1 MPPDTN
7 VLPERSESDAKTLLR
22 QRYGASDVPPDL
34 RWNAVISSLLSHR
47 SVRAYLP
54 QPLPEGTLET
64 AIAAAQSAASSSNLQ
79 VWSVIAVEDPA
90 RKARLAVLAGDQR
103 HILQAPLFLV
113 WLADLSR
120 LKRLAEARGIETAG
134 LSYIEL
140 LVVGIVDTALAAQNA
155 VAAFESLGIGTVYIG
170 ALRNNIGPVAAE
182 LGLPSHVLPVF
193 GLTVGYPDPARPAAI
208 KPRLAQA
215 AVLSRETYATA
226 GEQEAV
232 ARYDQALQAFQQEQ
246 GQVTEGWSARA
257 IERIRTPQALHGR
270 HHLRQALHAL
280 GFELN

>member
-7 VLPERSESDAKTLLR
+7 VLPERRESDAKTLLR

-208 KPRLAQA
+208 KPRIAQA

>member
-7 VLPERSESDAKTLLR
+7 VLPERRESDAKTLLR

-155 VAAFESLGIGTVYIG
+155 VAAFE
-170 ALRNNIGPVAAE
+170 
-182 LGLPSHVLPVF
+182 
-193 GLTVGYPDPARPAAI
+193 
-208 KPRLAQA
+208 
-215 AVLSRETYATA
+215 
-226 GEQEAV
+226 
-232 ARYDQALQAFQQEQ
+232 
-246 GQVTEGWSARA
+246 
-257 IERIRTPQALHGR
+257 
-270 HHLRQALHAL
+270 
-280 GFELN
+280 

>member
-7 VLPERSESDAKTLLR
+7 VLPERTQGDTSLLLR
-22 QRYGASDVPPDL
+22 QRYGAADAPSDL
-34 RWNAVISSLLSHR
+34 HRNEVIASLLTHR

-54 QPLPEGTLET
+54 HPLPKGALET

-79 VWSVIAVEDPA
+79 VWSDVAVEDPA
-90 RKARLAVLAGDQR
+90 RKARLAALAGDQK
-103 HILQAPLFLV
+103 HITQAPLFLV

-134 LSYIEL
+134 LSYLEL

-155 VAAFESLGIGTVYIG
+155 VAAFESLGLGTVYIG
-170 ALRNNIGPVAAE
+170 ALRNNVGPVAAE
-182 LGLPSHVLPVF
+182 LGLPPHVLPVF
-193 GLTVGYPDPARPAAI
+193 GLSVGYPDPTRPAAI

-215 AVLSRETYATA
+215 AVLSRETYSTA
-226 GEQEAV
+226 GEVEAV
-232 ARYDQALQAFQQEQ
+232 ARYDSALEAFQQEQ
-246 GQVTEGWSARA
+246 GQAVEGWSARA

-270 HHLRQALHAL
+270 HHLRQALHDL
-280 GFELN
+280 GFELI